1 MFDVIG
7 VIMLPEEKNA
17 NDLESNSPAQVLF
30 LDITVD
36 NYHRLFPNVCMLISI
51 LICQWGGGREGL
63 FVCFCK

>member
-17 NDLESNSPAQVLF
+17 NDLESNSPAQVPY

-36 NYHRLFPNVCMLISI
+36 NYHRLFPNVCMLIST
-51 LICQWGGGREGL
+51 LICQWGRGQGRVVCL
-63 FVCFCK
+63 FL